1 MNPSLRTNG
10 PASGATSNGGR
21 ETSRITSAEEERGS
35 PHSESLGIE
44 TRRRVNHPDDAFLL
58 SAATRRE
65 GRYRCGQLKPFR
77 LLLTEAAI
85 ACPHQVGQTTW
96 TRQLTTS
103 SFSVRL
109 WAKRRRALRPAVR
122 FPSPSLE
129 AESGPGQCSANANI
143 WVGTGEIKVGAR
155 WVTHGP
161 PDRANQRLLQ
171 EWLPD
176 MVGLRPFGTTTG
188 TATR

>member
-1 MNPSLRTNG
+1 M
-10 PASGATSNGGR
+10 
-21 ETSRITSAEEERGS
+21 SRITSDEEGSWKALEEE
-35 PHSESLGIE
+35 ETE
-44 TRRRVNHPDDAFLL
+44 TRRRVSHPDDAFLM

-96 TRQLTTS
+96 TRQLITS

-109 WAKRRRALRPAVR
+109 WAQRRRALRPAVR

-129 AESGPGQCSANANI
+129 AESGPGQCSAKANI
-143 WVGTGEIKVGAR
+143 WVGRGDIKVGAR
-155 WVTHGP
+155 WVKHGP
-161 PDRANQRLLQ
+161 PDRTNQGLLQ
-171 EWLPD
+171 D